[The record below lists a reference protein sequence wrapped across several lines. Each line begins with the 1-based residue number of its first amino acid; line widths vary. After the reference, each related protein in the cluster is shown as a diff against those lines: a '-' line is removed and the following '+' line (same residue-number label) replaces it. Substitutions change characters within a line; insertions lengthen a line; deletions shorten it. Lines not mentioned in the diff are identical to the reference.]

1 MLLLR
6 GTILSLAGQG
16 ILLILDR
23 PRYVQVYSLDNN
35 DKAGND
41 TWSQIGQ
48 DIIVE
53 ANNDEFGYSVSISK
67 DGNTIAVVGAIFD
80 ANYNWGYVRIY
91 RLGDNGTSW
100 GQIGKDIVCEAA
112 YDGVGISVSLSAD

>member
-1 MLLLR
+1 MLPLR
-6 GTILSLAGQG
+6 GTISSLAGQG

-48 DIIVE
+48 DIVVE
-53 ANNDEFGYSVSISK
+53 ANDDEFGYSVSISK

-80 ANYNWGYVRIY
+80 ANYNSGYVRIY
-91 RLGDNGTSW
+91 RLGDDGTSW